1 MTPGV
6 PGDRAGDPA
15 ERHRFDVLGSET
27 VYDGAIVALRVDEVR
42 MPGGVSARREV
53 IEHFGAVVVVAVD
66 DQDRL
71 AMVRQYRHPLAERL
85 WELPA
90 GLLDIAGEDPV
101 MAARRELAEE
111 TGLAAASWSALVDL
125 AASPGF
131 TDEVVRVFLA
141 ESLTDVERPEP
152 EHEEADLEIV
162 RVELDRAVQMVFS
175 GEIVNASAAAGI
187 LALDAVRA
195 GRARPRP
202 ADAPWSLVS
211 RAFAERKA
219 GCTDRRTADR
229 PMADRPGTENAR
241 PGR

>member
-1 MTPGV
+1 MTLGAH
-6 PGDRAGDPA
+6 DDPTGGPA
-15 ERHRFDVLGSET
+15 DRHRFDVLGSET

-42 MPGGVSARREV
+42 MPGGASARREV
-53 IEHFGAVVVVAVD
+53 VEHFGAVVVAAVD
-66 DQDRL
+66 ERDRL
-71 AMVRQYRHPLAERL
+71 TMVRQYRHPLGQRL

-101 MAARRELAEE
+101 VAARRELAEE
-111 TGLAAASWSALVDL
+111 TGLAAVRWSALVDL

-141 ESLTDVERPEP
+141 EGLSDVERPEP

-162 RVELDRAVQMVFS
+162 QVELDRAVQMVFD
-175 GEIVNASAAAGI
+175 GEVVNASAAAGI
-187 LALDAVRA
+187 LALAAVRA

-202 ADAPWSLVS
+202 ADAPWTFAS
-211 RAFAERKA
+211 RAFAERKVRAA
-219 GCTDRRTADR
+219 GDGAESEAET
-229 PMADRPGTENAR
+229 AR